1 MQESGVVMPNAA
13 DGDAS
18 IQPEARNSNYR
29 SIVSDLTALMEQ
41 VQASMQLIEAAI
53 VRESPSGN
61 QEIATNVIVLDDVT
75 PRYGNAK
82 AVLSACN
89 ASLGEAIHF
98 LLDTK
103 PSSHARDS
111 SAGRDRPPIRLA
123 SRA

>member
-1 MQESGVVMPNAA
+1 MHNAA
-13 DGDAS
+13 GGDAS
-18 IQPEARNSNYR
+18 IQPEARNNNYR

-41 VQASMQLIEAAI
+41 VQASMQLVEAAI
-53 VRESPSGN
+53 IRESPSGN

-75 PRYGNAK
+75 PRYGKAK

-89 ASLGEAIHF
+89 ASLGEALHF

-103 PSSHARDS
+103 PSSYATDT
-111 SAGRDRPPIRLA
+111 SAERDRRPIRLV